1 MINRILI
8 RVKVVQMLYSYLLTQ
23 SEFHIDAAPES
34 ASADRKFAFSVYLD
48 LLLSIIELSGINTAG
63 AKNRQGISVDKL
75 LRLNKVGGALAATD
89 ELKTVLMR
97 GNSNLNQ
104 LKPLLQDVADA
115 IEASEI
121 FKDYKKLKS
130 RTPADDARFWSVVLE
145 TVVLKNAAVISAFRA
160 MPEFTGRGLDMG
172 LEAAKASL
180 AAFGD
185 SRQAYLSAKT
195 DLQRSLDKAYDLYFG
210 VFELMV
216 ELTREQRKRLEA
228 AKEKYVPT
236 ADDLNPQMRFV
247 DNAFIAR
254 LEADEAFCERMEK
267 QPSLWGD
274 DMVLIPRL
282 LSTILSS
289 EIYKNYMAAPSTDY
303 AADCEFW
310 REVCRSIILPGEDLA
325 EAMESRSVFWNDD
338 MQVMGTFVLKSL
350 RQMAS
355 AEDGKP
361 LPFLP
366 QFKDEED
373 AAFGGELFTLAV
385 EHRDEYQAYINK
397 FINAEHWDA
406 DRIAFMD
413 VVIMTCAIAEL
424 MNYPAIPVPV
434 TMNEYV
440 EIANNYS
447 TQRSGQFVNGVL
459 YAVCEYLR
467 SEGKINK

>member
-8 RVKVVQMLYSYLLTQ
+8 RVKVVQMLYSYLLTH
-23 SEFHIDAAPES
+23 SEFHIDAAPEA
-34 ASADRKFAFSVYLD
+34 ASADRRFAYSVYLD
-48 LLLSIIELSGINTAG
+48 LLLAIAELSGVRTAG
-63 AKNRQGISVDKL
+63 ARGNQGISVDKL
-75 LRLNKVGGALAATD
+75 LRHNKVGGALAATD
-89 ELKTVLMR
+89 ELKTVLSR
-97 GNSNLNQ
+97 GTSHIDQ
-104 LKPLLQDVADA
+104 LRPLLQEVADA
-115 IEASEI
+115 ITASEI
-121 FKDYKKLKS
+121 FKDYKKIKNP
-130 RTPADDARFWSVVLE
+130 TPADDARFWSVVLE
-145 TVVLKNAAVISAFRA
+145 TVVLKNTAVVSAFRA

-172 LEAAKASL
+172 LDAAKASL
-180 AAFGD
+180 ASFGD

-210 VFELMV
+210 IFELMV

-236 ADDLNPQMRFV
+236 AEDLNPQTRFV

-254 LEADEAFCERMEK
+254 LEADEVFAERMEK
-267 QPSLWGD
+267 QPSLWSD
-274 DMVLIPRL
+274 DLVLVPRL
-282 LSTILSS
+282 LNTILSS
-289 EIYKNYMAAPSTDY
+289 DIYKRYMEAPSTDY
-303 AADCEFW
+303 AADCDFW
-310 REVCRSIILPGEDLA
+310 REVCKSIILPGDDLA

-350 RQMAS
+350 RQMAGV
-355 AEDGKP
+355 EEGKP

-366 QFKDEED
+366 QFKDSED
-373 AAFGGELFTLAV
+373 ASFGSELFTLAV
-385 EHRDEYQAYINK
+385 EHKDEYQSYINK
-397 FINAEHWDA
+397 FINTEHWDA
-406 DRIAFMD
+406 ERMAFMD

-424 MNYPAIPVPV
+424 INYPSIPVPV